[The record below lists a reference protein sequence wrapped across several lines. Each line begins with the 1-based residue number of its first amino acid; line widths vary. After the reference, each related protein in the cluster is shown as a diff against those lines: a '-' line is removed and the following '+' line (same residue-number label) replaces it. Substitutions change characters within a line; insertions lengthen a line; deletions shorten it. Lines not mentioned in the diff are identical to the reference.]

1 MTESPHN
8 TNDAESMMSDYID
21 GQLDPS
27 QCAEMEA
34 FLVDDAEAAKIMDEL
49 VAIQS
54 GLKSFKNEETEL
66 GSEFTEQVLS
76 AIAND
81 SSSAVNDVVELASP
95 LPVIPASRKVKP
107 IWVGLSVLAAS
118 LFLAFT
124 LWPTGPAI
132 KNTAGQPLVKKIAP
146 ETPNGEGPLNGSKL
160 VDGSD
165 TNKEQVDP
173 VVDPRIADPG
183 MVVPDTQNPVVVV
196 EPDKSGTPDKP
207 NIPNQ
212 PDKNAVVGPTN
223 QPSLKEIENMVGMK
237 SLLMGKLLFVI
248 EIGVTPEGV
257 GNGVVKDILMK
268 NGIVYDDGLEVPPA
282 LETQLLGTRY
292 LDGVIKKPMKGQEQ
306 PELAGQ
312 VDLIYMVCTGM
323 QVDQTRLDIHS
334 RHKDIA
340 KYRFNLAMLPKDM
353 KTFDLLHDAVN
364 AQWATISAGKPNQTA
379 KAAYQERLKQWQG
392 KAGQLM
398 TTLVFL
404 ANPRVVTSAIE
415 FEFQE
420 PTPRP
425 SGVKRGE
432 LPPPKSSNKPILGA
446 DLVCEVLLVVRNMTQ
461 VEIQQEP

>member
-8 TNDAESMMSDYID
+8 TNDAESMMSDYLD

-27 QCAEMEA
+27 QCAEVEA
-34 FLVDDAEAAKIMDEL
+34 FLVDDEEAAKIMDEL
-49 VAIQS
+49 IAIQS

-66 GSEFTEQVLS
+66 GPEFTEQVLS

-81 SSSAVNDVVELASP
+81 SSSAANDVVELASM
-95 LPVIPASRKVKP
+95 PAARKLKP

-118 LFLAFT
+118 LFLVFT
-124 LWPTGPAI
+124 LWPTDPAEE
-132 KNTAGQPLVKKIAP
+132 NTAGQPLVNQIDP
-146 ETPNGEGPLNGSKL
+146 HTPNSEDPSNGSDL

-165 TNKEQVDP
+165 SNNGQVDG
-173 VVDPRIADPG
+173 VVDPRIVDPG
-183 MVVPDTQNPVVVV
+183 MVVPDNQNPVVAV
-196 EPDKSGTPDKP
+196 EPDKPNTPDKP

-223 QPSLKEIENMVGMK
+223 KPSLKDIENMVGME

-257 GNGVVKDILMK
+257 ENGVVKDILMK

-282 LETQLLGTRY
+282 LEAQLLGTRY
-292 LDGVIKKPMKGQEQ
+292 LDGVIKKPMAGQEQ
-306 PELAGQ
+306 PEVAGH
-312 VDLIYMVCTGM
+312 VDLVYMVCTGM

-364 AQWATISAGKPNQTA
+364 AQWATTPSGTPNQTA

-404 ANPRVVTSAIE
+404 ANPRAATSAIE
-415 FEFQE
+415 FEFKD

-425 SGVKRGE
+425 SGAKRGE
-432 LPPPKSSNKPILGA
+432 LPQPKPSNKPILGA
-446 DLVCEVLLVVRNMTQ
+446 DLVCEVLLVVRNMTTA
-461 VEIQQEP
+461 EIQQEP

>member
-1 MTESPHN
+1 MTESSHN
-8 TNDAESMMSDYID
+8 TNDAESLMSDYID
-21 GQLDPS
+21 GQLAPS
-27 QCAEMEA
+27 QCAEVEA
-34 FLVDDAEAAKIMDEL
+34 FLADDVEAAKIMDEL
-49 VAIQS
+49 IAIQS
-54 GLKSFKNEETEL
+54 GLKSFKNEEKEL
-66 GSEFTEQVLS
+66 GPEFTQQVLS
-76 AIAND
+76 TIAND
-81 SSSAVNDVVELASP
+81 SSSAVNDVVELASM
-95 LPVIPASRKVKP
+95 PASRKITP
-107 IWVGLSVLAAS
+107 IWAGLSVLAAS
-118 LFLAFT
+118 LFLVFT
-124 LWPTGPAI
+124 WWPTDPAI
-132 KNTAGQPLVKKIAP
+132 NNTDGQFLGNQIDPH
-146 ETPNGEGPLNGSKL
+146 TSNSEGPLNGSDL

-165 TNKEQVDP
+165 TNQEQVAP
-173 VVDPRIADPG
+173 VVVPRVVDPG
-183 MVVPDTQNPVVVV
+183 MVVPDNQNPVVVV

-223 QPSLKEIENMVGMK
+223 KPSLKGIENMVGME

-257 GNGVVKDILMK
+257 ENEVVKDILMK
-268 NGIVYDDGLEVPPA
+268 NGIVYDDGLEVLPA
-282 LETQLLGTRY
+282 LEAQLLGTRY
-292 LDGVIKKPMKGQEQ
+292 LDGVIKKPMEGQELS
-306 PELAGQ
+306 EVAGQ

-364 AQWATISAGKPNQTA
+364 AQWATTPAGKSNQTA

-404 ANPRVVTSAIE
+404 ANPRAATSAIE
-415 FEFQE
+415 FEFKE

-425 SGVKRGE
+425 VGVKRGA
-432 LPPPKSSNKPILGA
+432 LPQPKPSNKPILGA
-446 DLVCEVLLVVRNMTQ
+446 DLVCEVLLVVRNMIQT
-461 VEIQQEP
+461 EIQQEP

>member
-1 MTESPHN
+1 LVNQIDPH
-8 TNDAESMMSDYID
+8 TS
-21 GQLDPS
+21 
-27 QCAEMEA
+27 
-34 FLVDDAEAAKIMDEL
+34 
-49 VAIQS
+49 
-54 GLKSFKNEETEL
+54 
-66 GSEFTEQVLS
+66 
-76 AIAND
+76 
-81 SSSAVNDVVELASP
+81 
-95 LPVIPASRKVKP
+95 
-107 IWVGLSVLAAS
+107 
-118 LFLAFT
+118 
-124 LWPTGPAI
+124 
-132 KNTAGQPLVKKIAP
+132 
-146 ETPNGEGPLNGSKL
+146 NGEGPLNGSDL

-165 TNKEQVDP
+165 TNQEQVAP
-173 VVDPRIADPG
+173 VVVPRVVDPG
-183 MVVPDTQNPVVVV
+183 MVVPDNQNPVVVV

-223 QPSLKEIENMVGMK
+223 KPSLKGIENMVGME

-257 GNGVVKDILMK
+257 ENEVVKDILMK
-268 NGIVYDDGLEVPPA
+268 NGIVYDDGLEVLPA
-282 LETQLLGTRY
+282 LEAQLLGTRY
-292 LDGVIKKPMKGQEQ
+292 LDGVIKKPMEGQELS
-306 PELAGQ
+306 EVAGQ

-364 AQWATISAGKPNQTA
+364 AQWATTPAGKSNQTA

-404 ANPRVVTSAIE
+404 ANPRAATSAIE
-415 FEFQE
+415 FEFKE

-425 SGVKRGE
+425 SGVKRGA
-432 LPPPKSSNKPILGA
+432 LPQPKPSNKPILGA
-446 DLVCEVLLVVRNMTQ
+446 DLVCEVLLVVRNMIQT
-461 VEIQQEP
+461 EIQQEP

>member
-1 MTESPHN
+1 MTESLHN
-8 TNDAESMMSDYID
+8 TNDAEALMSDYID
-21 GQLDPS
+21 GQLDSS
-27 QCAEMEA
+27 QCAEVEA

-49 VAIQS
+49 IAIQS

-66 GSEFTEQVLS
+66 GPKFTEQVLS

-81 SSSAVNDVVELASP
+81 RSTAARDHVELASMSA
-95 LPVIPASRKVKP
+95 LRKLKPVWI
-107 IWVGLSVLAAS
+107 GLTVVAAS
-118 LFLAFT
+118 LLLIFT
-124 LWPTGPAI
+124 LWPTDPAI
-132 KNTAGQPLVKKIAP
+132 NNTDGQLNHPLVNQIDPAAP
-146 ETPNGEGPLNGSKL
+146 SGAGSIDGSNLANGS
-160 VDGSD
+160 G
-165 TNKEQVDP
+165 TNKEQLDP
-173 VVDPRIADPG
+173 VVDPRIVDPG
-183 MVVPDTQNPVVVV
+183 LVVPNTHNPVVVV
-196 EPDKSGTPDKP
+196 EPDKAGTPDQP
-207 NIPNQ
+207 NIPHQ
-212 PDKNAVVGPTN
+212 PDKNVVVGPPN
-223 QPSLKEIENMVGMK
+223 KPSLKDIENMVGMK

-257 GNGVVKDILMK
+257 ENGVVKDILMK
-268 NGIVYDDGLEVPPA
+268 NGIIYDDGLEVPPA
-282 LETQLLGTRY
+282 LEAQLLGTRY
-292 LDGVIKKPMKGQEQ
+292 LDGVIKKPMAGQEQ
-306 PELAGQ
+306 PEIAGQ

-334 RHKDIA
+334 RHRDIV

-364 AQWATISAGKPNQTA
+364 AQWATTPTGKPSQTA

-404 ANPRVVTSAIE
+404 ANPRTATSAIE
-415 FEFQE
+415 FEFKE

-432 LPPPKSSNKPILGA
+432 LPPPQPSNNPILGA

-461 VEIQQEP
+461 AEIQQEP

>member
-1 MTESPHN
+1 MTESSHN
-8 TNDAESMMSDYID
+8 SNDSESLMSDYID
-21 GQLDPS
+21 GQLAPA
-27 QCAEMEA
+27 QCAEVEA
-34 FLVDDAEAAKIMDEL
+34 FLADDAEAAQIMDEL
-49 VAIQS
+49 IAIQS
-54 GLKSFKNEETEL
+54 GLKSFKNEEKEL
-66 GSEFTEQVLS
+66 GPEFTQQVLS
-76 AIAND
+76 TIAND
-81 SSSAVNDVVELASP
+81 SSSAANDVVELASMSA
-95 LPVIPASRKVKP
+95 LRKRKMNP
-107 IWVGLSVLAAS
+107 IWAGLSVLAAS
-118 LFLAFT
+118 LFLVFA
-124 LWPTGPAI
+124 LWPIDPAI
-132 KNTAGQPLVKKIAP
+132 NNTAGQPWVNQID
-146 ETPNGEGPLNGSKL
+146 PNASPDVGPLNGSDL

-173 VVDPRIADPG
+173 VVVPRIEAPD
-183 MVVPDTQNPVVVV
+183 MVVSDNQNPVVAV

-223 QPSLKEIENMVGMK
+223 KPSIKGIENMVGME

-257 GNGVVKDILMK
+257 ENEVVKDILMK
-268 NGIVYDDGLEVPPA
+268 NGIVYDDGLEVLPA
-282 LETQLLGTRY
+282 LEAQLLGTRY
-292 LDGVIKKPMKGQEQ
+292 LDGVIKKPMEGQELL
-306 PELAGQ
+306 EVAGQ

-364 AQWATISAGKPNQTA
+364 AQWAAIPAGKSNQTA

-404 ANPRVVTSAIE
+404 ANPRAATSAIE
-415 FEFQE
+415 FEFKE

-425 SGVKRGE
+425 VGVKRGE
-432 LPPPKSSNKPILGA
+432 LPQPKPSNKPILGA
-446 DLVCEVLLVVRNMTQ
+446 DLVCEVLLVVRNMRQ
-461 VEIQQEP
+461 AEIEQEP